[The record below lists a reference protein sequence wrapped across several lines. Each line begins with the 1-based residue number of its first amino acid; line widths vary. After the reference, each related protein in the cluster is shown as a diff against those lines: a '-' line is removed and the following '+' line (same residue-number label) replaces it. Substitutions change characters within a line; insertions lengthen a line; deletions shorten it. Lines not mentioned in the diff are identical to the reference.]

1 MTITSQN
8 SRFEMN
14 VPFSELEHWLT
25 DYFLVITSVIFVQPR
40 YSVLTCNLPIERL
53 LLDVSFAHVSRRL
66 ARFLSRSQAVA
77 ATYRISMLGWFE
89 LTVA

>member
-53 LLDVSFAHVSRRL
+53 LLDVSFAHVCFADSHVFCQVLKQLWLLIASQYL
-66 ARFLSRSQAVA
+66 AGLN
-77 ATYRISMLGWFE
+77 
-89 LTVA
+89 